1 MNNMRPI
8 HPGEI
13 IKEEYLEPLNMSA
26 NALAIA
32 LRVPAPRINDVI
44 RQKRGISIDTA
55 LRLARYFNSTPQFW
69 MNLQVSYDL
78 EMAKQSV
85 AKIENEIF
93 TELNEYKIVFG
104 KVEKVF
110 DITNRTFDFRASVL
124 KKSYAIYD
132 VNTRK

>member
-55 LRLARYFNSTPQFW
+55 LRLARFFNTTPQFW

-78 EMAKQSV
+78 KMAKQNV
-85 AKIENEIF
+85 AKIENEIIPLQVV
-93 TELNEYKIVFG
+93 T
-104 KVEKVF
+104 
-110 DITNRTFDFRASVL
+110 A
-124 KKSYAIYD
+124 
-132 VNTRK
+132 